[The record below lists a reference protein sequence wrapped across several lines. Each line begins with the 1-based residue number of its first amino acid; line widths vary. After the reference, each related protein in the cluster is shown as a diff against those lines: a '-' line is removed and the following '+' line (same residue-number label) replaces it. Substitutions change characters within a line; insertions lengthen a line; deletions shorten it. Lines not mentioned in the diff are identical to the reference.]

1 MYEYAA
7 MGVAESGYD
16 QYAAMGVADS
26 GHGQQQWVWLINKCN
41 TRGHV

>member
-16 QYAAMGVADS
+16 QYAAMGVAD
-26 GHGQQQWVWLINKCN
+26 GRCDQ
-41 TRGHV
+41 